1 MAADGNAGIPGK
13 ARTVITTDGEVDDQ
27 DSFIRALL
35 YACDM
40 DIAGIVLTSSVFHY
54 AGDPAR
60 GIAPYRWTGD
70 SWPLEF
76 IDAYA
81 EVYDK
86 LRVHNADYPSPEQ
99 LRSLYAVGNISY
111 KGEMEEVTEG
121 SRLLER
127 LFLDDDP
134 RTLYVQTWGGTNTTA
149 RALRS
154 IEERYAETPEW
165 EDVRARIY
173 DKIVLYI
180 ILDQDESYADYIA
193 PHWPDLKVLVDASN
207 FWHFAYL
214 WKRHPAELIET
225 LGAAWHKEHVLGDH
239 GPLAAR
245 YALVGDGKTMPGE
258 LDEEQRGWDAWLEA
272 NADYER
278 YDFISEGDSPS
289 FFYLLQPGLRAM
301 EDPTFGGWGGRFGAD
316 CKNSVGDFDPYT
328 GQYEAS
334 YTLMRWVADIQA
346 DFAARLR
353 WCVAERFEEANHA
366 PTVRVVEGVDVTA
379 SPGEQVSLTAVGE
392 DPDGDEL
399 TYRWW
404 RYFEADTYADG
415 LGPVALD
422 DDVYPQAGLLLD
434 RTTEAPEAP
443 LDTIALDGAGTACV
457 SLTVPADARSGDTIH
472 LVVEVADS
480 GTPQL
485 KAYQRVIITVR

>member
-1 MAADGNAGIPGK
+1 MAADANAGILEK

-35 YACDM
+35 YSCDM

-60 GIAPYRWTGD
+60 GIEPYRWTGD
-70 SWPLEF
+70 SWPLEL

-81 EVYDK
+81 EAYDK
-86 LRVHNADYPSPEQ
+86 LRVHHADYPSPER
-99 LRSLYAVGNISY
+99 LRSLYAVGNVSY
-111 KGEMEEVTEG
+111 KGEMDEVTEG

-149 RALRS
+149 RALKS
-154 IEERYAETPEW
+154 IEERYAGTPEW

-193 PHWPDLKVLVDASN
+193 PHWPGLKVLVDASN

-214 WKRHPAELIET
+214 WKRHPTELIAS
-225 LGAAWHKEHVLGDH
+225 LGAAWHEEHVLGDH

-258 LDEEQRGWDAWLEA
+258 LDEEQRGWDSWLDA
-272 NADYER
+272 NPGYER
-278 YDFISEGDSPS
+278 FDFISEGDSPS

-301 EDPTFGGWGGRFGAD
+301 EDPTFGGWGGRFGTD
-316 CKNSVGDFDPYT
+316 RKNSVGDFDPYT

-334 YTLMRWVADIQA
+334 YTLMRWVDDIQA

-353 WCVAERFEEANHA
+353 WCTAAAFAEANHA

-379 SPGEQVSLTAVGE
+379 APGERVSLTAVGE
-392 DPDGDEL
+392 DPDGDAL

-404 RYFEADTYADG
+404 RYFEADTYGKAPARVVDVTYKGFLTDRAAPAVTMPRDAIELEGAD
-415 LGPVALD
+415 
-422 DDVYPQAGLLLD
+422 
-434 RTTEAPEAP
+434 
-443 LDTIALDGAGTACV
+443 TAQV
-457 SLTVPADARSGDTIH
+457 SFCVPADARSGETIH
-472 LVVEVADS
+472 LVAEVSDG
-480 GTPQL
+480 GTPRL
-485 KAYQRVIITVR
+485 KGYQRVIITIG